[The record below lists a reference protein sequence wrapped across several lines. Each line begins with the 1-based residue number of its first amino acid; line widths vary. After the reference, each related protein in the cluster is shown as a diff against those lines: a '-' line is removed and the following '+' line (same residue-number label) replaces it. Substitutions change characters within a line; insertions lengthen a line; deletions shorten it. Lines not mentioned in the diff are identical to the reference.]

1 VIKRAPWGHS
11 TTRNDPIY
19 PESAGA
25 VCGGHGRANAWDNGL
40 SARLETQRRRELN
53 KPSRTETG
61 DDLPHDDFGDHSLDR
76 SLARTLPLRRERSD
90 HMALVQLA
98 DGADLFDFKPNV
110 QCRLLSQSRHPDR
123 GAYVGFRGLSGLRNL
138 RASRPLLTQTG
149 SREGRLANTPHPA
162 PVEAH
167 PHCTRGPCWP
177 RRADN

>member
-1 VIKRAPWGHS
+1 MIKRAPWGHS

-19 PESAGA
+19 PARAGA

-76 SLARTLPLRRERSD
+76 SLARTLPLRRERFD

-98 DGADLFDFKPNV
+98 DRADIV
-110 QCRLLSQSRHPDR
+110 
-123 GAYVGFRGLSGLRNL
+123 VTGLATTSD
-138 RASRPLLTQTG
+138 TG
-149 SREGRLANTPHPA
+149 SRNIFLVGHLPQKA
-162 PVEAH
+162 
-167 PHCTRGPCWP
+167 
-177 RRADN
+177 